1 MEEKI
6 LAKGTFKKMNIPA
19 LVCAALFLFSLV
31 NYTEMAGRRYSASD
45 EVTMMLMFT
54 LVFAA
59 LALIFFF
66 WMSGCSITVT
76 DKRVY
81 GTGAFRKR
89 VDLPIDKISSVGSGL
104 LSTVS
109 VATSSGKI
117 NFWFVANKDEVFK
130 AITDLL
136 IQRQHPI
143 SAPAPAP
150 AEAPSRAAELKEFK
164 EMLDAG
170 LITQEEFD
178 AKKKQVLG
186 L

>member
-19 LVCAALFLFSLV
+19 LVCAVLFLFFLI
-31 NYTEMAGRRYSASD
+31 NYADVASSSYGASD
-45 EVTMMLMFT
+45 EIMMMLIFV

-59 LALIFFF
+59 LTLIFFF

-104 LSTVS
+104 FSS
-109 VATSSGKI
+109 IAVATSSGRI

-130 AITDLL
+130 AITDCLL
-136 IQRQHPI
+136 QRQQPVPV
-143 SAPAPAP
+143 PAAP

-164 EMLDAG
+164 ELLDAG
-170 LITQEEFD
+170 VITQEEFD
-178 AKKKQVLG
+178 AKKKQILG